1 LIFALSF
8 EIVDGVVSADTRP
21 STAPANARAALNIST
36 SFFAAVARFDPACT
50 DAAVAASDVVCR
62 PACARPTVAARPLM
76 SRNMFPFETA
86 CSVAARPVGS
96 GKAVGLTML
105 TSGWLNP
112 SALRFSVPAQGRTL
126 RGRSSD
132 PWRR

>member
-8 EIVDGVVSADTRP
+8 EIVDGVVSADPRP

-62 PACARPTVAARPLM
+62 PACARPTVAARP
-76 SRNMFPFETA
+76 
-86 CSVAARPVGS
+86 VGS